1 MMSKFLGKLFSNL
14 LRKKDSKAEALA
26 KEILPVP
33 EIAVDIAAEG
43 VRAIEKEVR
52 KRKARKKA

>member
-1 MMSKFLGKLFSNL
+1 MSILKDVLQKL
-14 LRKKDSKAEALA
+14 LRKNDSKAETLA

-52 KRKARKKA
+52 KRKDRKKA